1 MKQLTLITVLIT
13 ILFTACT
20 KETKNTMTVSGNV
33 KGLKKGTL
41 YLQKIKDTALVA
53 VDSLLVDGDSDFR
66 FTAELESP
74 EVFYL
79 YLNKKDGDEI
89 NDRITF
95 FGEPTNI
102 TINTDL
108 EFFEV
113 AAKIEGSETHKK
125 LEQYKKMMS
134 KFNERNLELIKS
146 NLEAR
151 KDRDSLKADSI
162 QKQADRNVIRGYLYT
177 LNFALTNK
185 DSYIAP
191 YIALSE
197 AFDAKV
203 KYLDTIYNSLSPEV
217 ADSKYGKQ
225 LDQYIKQIKEQEKGP
240 Q

>member
-1 MKQLTLITVLIT
+1 MKRFILVICAIVLYSSCAKDT
-13 ILFTACT
+13 G
-20 KETKNTMTVSGNV
+20 KTMNVTGNV

-41 YLQKIKDTALVA
+41 YLQKIQDTLLVA
-53 VDSLLVDGDSDFR
+53 VDSMVVDGDSNFA
-66 FTAELESP
+66 FTTELESP

-79 YLNKKDGDEI
+79 YLNKKGGNEI

-95 FGEPTNI
+95 FGEPGNI
-102 TINTDL
+102 NINTEL

-113 AAKIEGSETHKK
+113 MAKVEGSKTHQK
-125 LEQYKKMMS
+125 LEQYRKMMS
-134 KFNERNLELIKS
+134 KFNERNLELIKA

-151 KDRDSLKADSI
+151 KEKDSLKADSLS
-162 QKQADRNVIRGYLYT
+162 KQADRNLVRGYLYT

-203 KYLDTIYNSLSPEV
+203 KYLDTIYKSLTPQI
-217 ADSKYGKQ
+217 ADSKYGKK
-225 LDQYIKQIKEQEKGP
+225 LKEYITKINSEEENP
-240 Q
+240 